1 MHWYMCVFI
10 DVEVLFFF
18 KQETAYEVRI
28 SDWSSD
34 VCSSDLLRTL
44 LDSGVEF
51 AFVQLPQIEGAMGQ
65 FILTILA
72 AINELE
78 AGIISERTKAAL
90 GSVQAAIERDGFYVT
105 QDGRKITK
113 LGNPRGG
120 EILNRSGNGNGLGV
134 KAIKAKADRDALA
147 KAHIIAEYRSRG
159 IVSLEDTVKALN
171 EDEVPT

>member
-90 GSVQAAIERDGFYVT
+90 GSVQIGSATCRARVCQYV
-105 QDGRKITK
+105 
-113 LGNPRGG
+113 
-120 EILNRSGNGNGLGV
+120 
-134 KAIKAKADRDALA
+134 
-147 KAHIIAEYRSRG
+147 
-159 IVSLEDTVKALN
+159 
-171 EDEVPT
+171 